1 LKEVVTLLLN
11 RFGKR
16 FPLRDI
22 PLDEVNNKGEAQH
35 RGEIVEDP
43 KSRVDMPRG
52 VIIMEQDTNGD
63 KAIADFPAQE
73 NRADAN
79 REYIEVDKRNRDN
92 EMVCIRDRTS
102 RPQDQDKWQPR
113 RPIGSHI
120 LPQK

>member
-43 KSRVDMPRG
+43 KSRIDMPWG
-52 VIIMEQDTNGD
+52 VVVMEQDTNRD
-63 KAIADFPAQE
+63 EAIADFF
-73 NRADAN
+73 
-79 REYIEVDKRNRDN
+79 
-92 EMVCIRDRTS
+92 T
-102 RPQDQDKWQPR
+102 
-113 RPIGSHI
+113 
-120 LPQK
+120 